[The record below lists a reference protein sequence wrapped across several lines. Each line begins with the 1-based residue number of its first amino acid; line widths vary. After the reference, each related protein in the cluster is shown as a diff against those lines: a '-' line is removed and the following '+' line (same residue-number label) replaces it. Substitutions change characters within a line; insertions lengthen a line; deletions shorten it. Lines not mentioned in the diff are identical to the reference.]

1 MKIKTA
7 FLSALIFITGF
18 ASAQKAE
25 SPASCSIKVIADQ
38 PGATISKDIYGH
50 FAEHLGHCIY
60 EGIWVGKDSKIP
72 NTDGIRND
80 VVKALRDMK
89 IPNLRWPGGCFADT
103 YHWKDGLGPASER
116 PSIINTNWGG
126 VTEDNSFGTHEFM
139 RLIDLLGCDPY
150 ITGNLG
156 SGTVQEMAQWVEY
169 LTSDNKSPMTDLRKK
184 NGHEKAWKV
193 KYFGIGN
200 ENWGC
205 GGSMTPEYYTNE
217 LRRYSNFLHNYS
229 GNQMKRIACGPNSDD
244 YNWTETLM
252 KDDGARWAMQGL
264 SLHFYTVPDGW
275 DKKGS
280 ASSFTEKNW
289 IHSFATTMHM
299 EELISKH
306 SAIMDKY
313 DPEKNIFL
321 AVDEWGAWY
330 DVEPGTN
337 PGFLYQQNSLRDA
350 LLAAINLDIFNKHA
364 ERVKMANIAQ
374 TVNVLQS
381 VILTDKEKMVLTPTY
396 YIFKMMAVH
405 QDSKLLPSTIKCEQY
420 KLEADSIPSV
430 SYSVSRSAD
439 GKIHLSVANLYA
451 SRGQKVSCD
460 LTNFKIKKATGEI
473 LSSANI
479 TDCNTFDKPDVVVPK
494 PFTAIKINNNV
505 IELQMP
511 AKSFVVLEIE

>member
-1 MKIKTA
+1 MNLK
-7 FLSALIFITGF
+7 SALLLLVVLF
-18 ASAQKAE
+18 AVTAAAQKQAE
-25 SPASCSIKVIADQ
+25 PATCRIYIFADQ
-38 PGATISKDIYGH
+38 PGAIISKDIYGH

-60 EGIWVGKDSKIP
+60 DGIWVGKDSKIP

-103 YHWKDGLGPASER
+103 YHWKDGIGPTSER

-139 RLIDLLGCDPY
+139 ELIDLLGCDPY

-169 LTSDNKSPMTDLRKK
+169 LTSNNKSPMTDLRKK
-184 NGHEKAWKV
+184 NGHEAAWKV
-193 KYFGIGN
+193 KYFGVGN

-205 GGSMTPEYYTNE
+205 GGNMTPEYYTNE
-217 LRRYSNFLHNYS
+217 LRRYATYLHSFS
-229 GNQMKRIACGPNSDD
+229 GNRLQRIACGPNSDD

-252 KDDGARWAMQGL
+252 KNEGARWAMQGL

-275 DKKGS
+275 DNKGS
-280 ASSFTEKNW
+280 ATSFTEKNW
-289 IHSFATTMHM
+289 LRSFATTSHM
-299 EELISKH
+299 DELISRH
-306 SAIMDKY
+306 SAIMDRY
-313 DPEKNIFL
+313 DPDKRIFL

-350 LLAAINLDIFNKHA
+350 MLAAINLNIFNNHCG
-364 ERVKMANIAQ
+364 RVKMANLAQ

-396 YIFKMMAVH
+396 FVFKMMAVH
-405 QDSKLLPSTIKCEQY
+405 QESKLLPSNIKCEEY
-420 KLEADSIPSV
+420 KLDADSIPSI

-439 GKIHLSVANLYA
+439 GKIHLSVANLFA
-451 SRGQKVSCD
+451 SRNQKISCD
-460 LTNFKIKKATGEI
+460 INGVKITKVTGEI
-473 LSSANI
+473 LTSNLI
-479 TDCNTFDKPDVVVPK
+479 TDCNTFEKPGVVVPK
-494 PFTAIKINNNV
+494 EFTDFKINKNMV
-505 IELQMP
+505 ELQMP
-511 AKSFVVLEIE
+511 EKSFVVLEIE

>member
-1 MKIKTA
+1 MNLKYTLLPLVVLFA
-7 FLSALIFITGF
+7 LSA
-18 ASAQKAE
+18 AAQKQAD
-25 SPASCSIKVIADQ
+25 PATCRIEIFADQ

-60 EGIWVGKDSKIP
+60 DGIWVGKDLKIP
-72 NTDGIRND
+72 NTDGIRSD

-103 YHWKDGLGPASER
+103 YHWKDGIGPAAER
-116 PSIINTNWGG
+116 PSIINTFWGG

-139 RLIDLLGCDPY
+139 ELIDLLGCDPY

-156 SGTVQEMAQWVEY
+156 SGSVQEMAQWVEY

-184 NGHEKAWKV
+184 NGREKAWKV
-193 KYFGIGN
+193 KYFAIGN

-217 LRRYSNFLHNYS
+217 LRRYSNYLNNYS
-229 GNQMKRIACGPNSDD
+229 GNRLKKVACGPNSDD
-244 YNWTETLM
+244 YKWTETLM

-280 ASSFTEKNW
+280 ATSFTEKNW
-289 IHSFATTMHM
+289 LRSFATTWHM
-299 EELISKH
+299 DELVTRH
-306 SAIMDKY
+306 SAIMDRY
-313 DPEKNIFL
+313 DPEKQIFL

-330 DVEPGTN
+330 DVEKGTN

-350 LLAAINLDIFNKHA
+350 MLAAINLNIFNNHCD
-364 ERVKMANIAQ
+364 RVKMANLAQ

-405 QDSKLLPSTIKCEQY
+405 QDSKLLPSNIKCEQY
-420 KLEADSIPSV
+420 KIDTDSIPSV
-430 SYSVSRSAD
+430 SYSVSLSAD

-451 SRGQKVSCD
+451 SRAQKISCNINGIKFKKVS
-460 LTNFKIKKATGEI
+460 GEI
-473 LSSANI
+473 LSSTQI
-479 TDCNTFDKPDVVVPK
+479 TDCNTFEKPDVVVPK
-494 PFTAIKINNNV
+494 GFTDFKINGNLV
-505 IELQMP
+505 EIQMP
-511 AKSFVVLEIE
+511 AKSFVVFEIE